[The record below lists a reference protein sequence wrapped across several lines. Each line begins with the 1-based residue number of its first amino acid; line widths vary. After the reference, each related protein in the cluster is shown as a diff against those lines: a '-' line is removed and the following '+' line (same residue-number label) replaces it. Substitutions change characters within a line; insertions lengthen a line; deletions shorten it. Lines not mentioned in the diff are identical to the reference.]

1 MNILRIFGFLVV
13 SSCAFGGQI
22 NKTLVFKAN
31 DLSFQKIKGYD
42 LAILKGFELMHI
54 AGAPMLPKTAV
65 RFLLPAGAI
74 VTDVRIIT
82 STKETIPGEY
92 KICPAQLP
100 QTMSATTSPEW
111 VSPDLKIYNRNASFP
126 ATLIEHSNTG
136 NMGGYRIASF
146 IVYPVQY
153 NPTTNK
159 LVLNSKMEIQIS
171 YKEISSLVIQKT
183 KEQKAI
189 FRSIVKEK
197 VLNPEAIN
205 YYAPSGKSLSA
216 DTAEYVIIT
225 TDSFVTSFQP
235 LADWKTKKGVP
246 ARIVTTTSIYSS
258 YTGRDNQDKIR
269 NFIKYAN
276 ANWGTIWVLLG
287 GQCDYENN
295 QLIVPRRDVYYWTS
309 GGSSGYNDQDTI
321 PSDLYFSDLDGNWNN
336 DGDAIWGEKP
346 LNGDTLDY
354 YSDVFLGRASVR
366 TKAQVTTFVNK
377 VLTYEKT
384 PPSGYLKRIFLPSAR
399 ASTQHD
405 GTRTP
410 DAISTITPSGFW
422 DIQLYEADGNLTR
435 TRTVDTLNSGAGFT
449 HLFGHGN
456 SSSAL
461 LYTTSPYLASNN
473 IDTLK
478 NGNKRGILNS
488 SCCFVGAFDKGSSL
502 YGYDCFAEHLLTA
515 SGGGVAAIM
524 NSRAGWGDQILLY
537 WSEALDTSF
546 YSEVFYHN
554 RWHLGEAHA
563 VSKDN
568 FVSRIQWTTTNFEYI
583 WAWVI
588 YELNLF
594 GDPEMPMWT
603 NEPGNLTITHNDT
616 LKTSAPSFDVGVTSS
631 KAPVESAFVCA
642 MKSGEVYARGY
653 TNASGNIT
661 LDVSPPA
668 STPGFLYLT
677 VTKHNYK
684 PHEDTVI
691 VATVGAEEQTQAFVN
706 SFGVEQNYG
715 SGIITF
721 RYSSSSKIKP
731 QDLKI
736 YEISGR
742 IVKTLTLG
750 EENEIRWDASKIP
763 AGIYFVKFAA
773 GDYKITKK
781 LILIR

>member
-1 MNILRIFGFLVV
+1 MKSLKILGFLLL
-13 SSCAFGGQI
+13 SSYVFGGQI
-22 NKTLVFKAN
+22 NKTLIFKAN

-42 LAILKGFELMHI
+42 LATLNGCEFMHI
-54 AGAPMLPKTAV
+54 AGAPMLPKAV
-65 RFLLPAGAI
+65 IQFLLPNGAV
-74 VTDVRIIT
+74 VTNARIIA
-82 STKETIPGEY
+82 SNKETIPGEY

-100 QTMSATTSPEW
+100 QTMSAEKSPEW
-111 VSPDLKIYNRNASFP
+111 VSPDLKIYNQNTLSP

-153 NPTTNK
+153 NPTTNT

-171 YKEISSLVIQKT
+171 YKEVSSPVIQKT
-183 KEQKAI
+183 KEQKTM
-189 FRSIVKEK
+189 FQSIVKEK
-197 VLNPEAIN
+197 VINPEDIN
-205 YYAPSGKSLSA
+205 YYAPSCKSLSA

-258 YTGRDNQDKIR
+258 YSGRDNQEKIR

-276 ANWGTIWVLLG
+276 TNWGTMWVLLG

-309 GGSSGYNDQDTI
+309 GGTSGYNDQDTI

-336 DGDAIWGEKP
+336 DGDGIWGEKP

-354 YSDVFLGRASVR
+354 YSDVFVGRAPVR

-422 DIQLYEADGNLTR
+422 DIKLYELSGTLTR

-502 YGYDCFAEHLLTA
+502 YGYDCFAEHLLTTT
-515 SGGGVAAIM
+515 GGGVAAIM

-546 YSEVFYHN
+546 YSEIFYHN

-568 FVSRIQWTTTNFEYI
+568 FVPRIQWTVGYEYI

-588 YELNLF
+588 YELNLL

-603 NEPGNLTITHNDT
+603 DEPGNLFITHNDT
-616 LKTSAPSFDVGVTSS
+616 LKTGETNFNVGVTNS

-642 MKSGEVYARGY
+642 MKSGEIYARGY
-653 TNASGNIT
+653 TNASGSVT
-661 LDVSPPA
+661 LDISPPA
-668 STPGFLYLT
+668 SAPGTLYLT

-684 PHEDTVI
+684 PHEDTVV
-691 VATVGAEEQTQAFVN
+691 VATVGAEEQTQSIVN
-706 SFGVEQNYG
+706 SFKVEQSYRNN
-715 SGIITF
+715 IITF
-721 RYSSSSKIKP
+721 RYSSNSKIKP

-742 IVKTLTLG
+742 IVKTIAPG
-750 EENEIRWDASKIP
+750 EGNKVEWDANKIP

-773 GDYKITKK
+773 GDYKVTKK

>member
-1 MNILRIFGFLVV
+1 MKSLKILGLLAF
-13 SSCAFGGQI
+13 SSFAFGGQI
-22 NKTLVFKAN
+22 NKTLVFKTS

-42 LAILKGFELMHI
+42 IATLKGCELMHI
-54 AGAPMLPKTAV
+54 AGAPMLPKAV
-65 RFLLPAGAI
+65 IQFLLPNGAI
-74 VTDVRIIT
+74 VSNVKIIT
-82 STKETIPGEY
+82 STKETISGEY
-92 KICPAQLP
+92 NICPAQLP
-100 QTMSATTSPEW
+100 QTMSATRSPEW
-111 VSPDLKIYNRNASFP
+111 VSPDLKIYNLDALFP

-146 IVYPVQY
+146 IVYPLQY
-153 NPTTNK
+153 NPTKNS
-159 LVLNSKMEIQIS
+159 LILNSKMEIQIS
-171 YKEISSLVIQKT
+171 YTEVSLPVIQKT
-183 KEQKAI
+183 KEQKAM
-189 FRSIVKEK
+189 FQSIVKEK
-197 VLNPEAIN
+197 VLNPEALN
-205 YYAPSGKSLSA
+205 YYSPSAKSLSA

-235 LADWKTKKGVP
+235 LSDWKTKKGVP

-258 YTGRDNQDKIR
+258 YSGRDNQEKIR

-276 ANWGTIWVLLG
+276 TNWGTMWVLLG

-309 GGSSGYNDQDTI
+309 GNGSYTDEDTI
-321 PSDLYFSDLDGNWNN
+321 PSDLYFSDLDGSWNN
-336 DGDAIWGEKP
+336 DGDGIWGEKP

-354 YSDVFLGRASVR
+354 YSDVFVGRASVR

-384 PPSGYLKRIFLPSAR
+384 PPAGYLKRIFLPSAR

-410 DAISTITPSGFW
+410 NAISTITPSGLW
-422 DIQLYEADGNLTR
+422 DIKLYEASGNLTR
-435 TRTVDTLNSGAGFT
+435 TRTIDTLNSGVGFT

-461 LYTTSPYLASNN
+461 LYTSSPYLASNN
-473 IDTLK
+473 IDTLR

-488 SCCFVGAFDKGSSL
+488 SCCFVGAFDKGTSL
-502 YGYDCFAEHLLTA
+502 YGYDSFAEHLLTA
-515 SGGGVAAIM
+515 TGGGVAAIM
-524 NSRAGWGDQILLY
+524 NSRAGWGDQVLLY

-554 RWHLGEAHA
+554 KWHLGEAHA
-563 VSKDN
+563 ISKDN
-568 FVSRIQWTTTNFEYI
+568 FVPRIQWTVGYEYI

-588 YELNLF
+588 YELNLL

-603 NEPGNLTITHNDT
+603 DEPGNLIVNRNDT
-616 LKTSAPSFDVGVTSS
+616 LQTGTTSFNVSVTNS

-642 MKSGEVYARGY
+642 MKSGEIYTRGY
-653 TNASGNIT
+653 TNSSGNVT
-661 LDVSPPA
+661 LDISPPA
-668 STPGFLYLT
+668 SAPGILYLT

-691 VATVGAEEQTQAFVN
+691 VTTVGAEEQTQSIGN
-706 SFGVEQNYG
+706 SFNVEQSVGNN
-715 SGIITF
+715 IITF

-742 IVKTLTLG
+742 IIKT
-750 EENEIRWDASKIP
+750 IAPSKNNKVEWHTSKVP

-773 GDYKITKK
+773 GNYKVTKK